1 MEASV
6 KREGSTSPA
15 SDWKVT
21 VEALIKGARNSATL
35 LSSLLQDHAPASPT
49 RVLAEE
55 ILSSISKALLV
66 LDDCKKS
73 AVPRTSNPSP
83 PFSGDGQNEVS
94 SSKRKIIRSR
104 RVYKSR
110 SHPYSCRT
118 ITTKTIDD
126 AYSWRKY
133 GQKAI
138 YNATFP
144 RSYYRCTHKT
154 DRGCRA
160 TRQVQQSEE
169 DPTMFVITYMGEH
182 TCRSDPN
189 KASTSESY
197 FLSFGSGTTEPV
209 MLAPLPLPKL
219 DFDEEVVSS
228 ACTLDSSLSEELG
241 LPEIMAV
248 EASEPSPTLSLL
260 SQISFDFSRDYL
272 DMMSN
277 TEFISID
284 ELLKHDLLL

>member
-15 SDWKVT
+15 SDWKMT
-21 VEALIKGARNSATL
+21 VEALIRGARDSATL
-35 LSSLLQDHAPASPT
+35 LSSLLQDHAPGSPT
-49 RVLAEE
+49 RVLTEE

-66 LDDCKKS
+66 LDDCEKS

-83 PFSGDGQNEVS
+83 PFSGNRQNEVS
-94 SSKRKIIRSR
+94 SSKRKIIPAR

-110 SHPYSCRT
+110 SHPYSCT
-118 ITTKTIDD
+118 TLTTKTINDG
-126 AYSWRKY
+126 YSWRKY

-154 DRGCRA
+154 DCGCRA

-169 DPTMFVITYMGEH
+169 NPTMFVITYMGEH

-197 FLSFGSGTTEPV
+197 FLSFGSGTTKPM

-228 ACTLDSSLSEELG
+228 ASALGSSLSEELG

-260 SQISFDFSRDYL
+260 PQISFDFSRGYL

-277 TEFISID
+277 AEFINID
-284 ELLKHDLLL
+284 ELLKDDLLL